1 MVYPLVNVINV
12 EVNYVLSVYVVIMK
26 IIVNSI
32 YLFINFTRKDSL
44 MKGLLSP
51 LRILLTWLH
60 FIHVQSYDVFCSC
73 RNLIKVGSYLIRTSC
88 IIINRKKINKKINV
102 KKITNLRNIRPCTIH
117 KC

>member
-44 MKGLLSP
+44 MKGMLSP

-60 FIHVQSYDVFCSC
+60 FIHVQSYEQYTKTYFVLVEPYKCW
-73 RNLIKVGSYLIRTSC
+73 
-88 IIINRKKINKKINV
+88 IIFDK
-102 KKITNLRNIRPCTIH
+102 NIMYQ
-117 KC
+117 